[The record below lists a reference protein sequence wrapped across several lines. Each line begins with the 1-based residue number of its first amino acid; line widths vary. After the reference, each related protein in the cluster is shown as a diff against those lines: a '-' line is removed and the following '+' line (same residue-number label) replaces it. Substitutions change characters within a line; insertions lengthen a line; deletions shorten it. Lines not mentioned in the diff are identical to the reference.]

1 MKKIQLQDI
10 ATEVNLKFQ
19 PSVKKTNKKP
29 PPKILN
35 YRPSN
40 HFVPNTDLQVE
51 AKAYFRKDDR

>member
-10 ATEVNLKFQ
+10 AIEVNPKFQ
-19 PSVKKTNKKP
+19 PSVKKN
-29 PPKILN
+29 PKILN